1 MIAAYWDSV
10 CFLGWL
16 QDEVDKVDLCREVL
30 EECDA
35 GRMMIVTSAL
45 TLAEVLAMR
54 GKPRVPMTDLA
65 KVEAFFKRSY
75 IDVHSV
81 TRRTAEDA
89 RRLVWEN
96 KIAPKDAVHV
106 ATALHLNLEEMHT
119 FDGGLIDQSGLH
131 GDPPLI
137 IRKPSIAQP
146 KLKLV
151 RTAH

>member
-1 MIAAYWDSV
+1 MSAVYWDSV

-16 QDEVDKVDLCREVL
+16 QDELDKVDSCREVL
-30 EECDA
+30 DECEA
-35 GRMMIVTSAL
+35 GRLMIVTSAL

-54 GKPRVPMTDLA
+54 GKPRVPTTDLG

-81 TRRTAEDA
+81 TRKTAEDA
-89 RRLVWEN
+89 RQLVWHHN
-96 KIAPKDAVHV
+96 VAPKDAIHM
-106 ATALHLNLEEMHT
+106 ATALRLGMDELHT
-119 FDGGLIDQSGLH
+119 FDGPLIDQSGLH
-131 GDPPLI
+131 GTPTLI

-151 RTAH
+151 GGIH